1 MPLGTYTELVKHV
14 HVNTVVLE
22 LVADIM
28 LKLVFTLAV
37 LKFSKKTITLIKET
51 EKQGELVLP

>member
-1 MPLGTYTELVKHV
+1 MSLGTYIELVKHV

-22 LVADIM
+22 LIVDIV
-28 LKLVFTLAV
+28 LKLGFTLVV
-37 LKFSKKTITLIKET
+37 LKFSKKTITVITET